1 MICQWPQLSA
11 VKASFLFSGGK
22 LTQSNINTHYV
33 QAGVHGGDVDAEGLA
48 WLSLKY
54 FLPSSQ
60 PSTWRTSLKS
70 NEHVDGALR
79 PEDVH
84 AAAITW

>member
-1 MICQWPQLSA
+1 MATIKCCYSII
-11 VKASFLFSGGK
+11 LFSGGK

-48 WLSLKY
+48 EPQV
-54 FLPSSQ
+54 LPAKL
-60 PSTWRTSLKS
+60 TAINLENITEV

-79 PEDVH
+79 PEGDVH